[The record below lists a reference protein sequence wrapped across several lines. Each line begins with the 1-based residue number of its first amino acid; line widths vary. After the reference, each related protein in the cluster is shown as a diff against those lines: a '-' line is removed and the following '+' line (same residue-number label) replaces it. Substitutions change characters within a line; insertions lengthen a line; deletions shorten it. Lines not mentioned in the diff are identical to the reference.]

1 MITDNYLSYKP
12 AGYSYRVDDHIFA
25 GGYPVT
31 EWDEGVRRSQVRQY
45 TDFGITDFVDLTEA
59 GREMPPYN
67 MFLPEGIRYHSF
79 PVPDRG
85 VPDGCGK
92 LTALFD
98 MLCGMISEYPGTNV
112 YIHCHGGAGRTGTV
126 VSCYYVYMGMDP
138 DAAVAKMQHRY
149 ATNPNSRWYRSPEN
163 DAQVSFV
170 RTYHEYITGNRM

>member
-1 MITDNYLSYKP
+1 MIADNYLSYKP

-67 MFLPEGIRYHSF
+67 MFLPEGIR
-79 PVPDRG
+79 
-85 VPDGCGK
+85 
-92 LTALFD
+92 
-98 MLCGMISEYPGTNV
+98 
-112 YIHCHGGAGRTGTV
+112 
-126 VSCYYVYMGMDP
+126 
-138 DAAVAKMQHRY
+138 DAAVAKMQRRY